1 MGYQFGKQ
9 GNNLKEYVGEFFF
22 KLMPWNSL
30 DRLYSPEPVILY
42 HILSLFKK

>member
-22 KLMPWNSL
+22 QTHALEFS
-30 DRLYSPEPVILY
+30 
-42 HILSLFKK
+42 